1 MFEIKEED
9 GLVKLSSLAN
19 RLDIHT
25 GAELKSK
32 MEDCLQNYAGG
43 VIFNMTGVAYIDS
56 SIIGVLI
63 HYRKK
68 LSDAG
73 REFCLT
79 NLSVNV
85 QKIFELTKLIAFFTV
100 R

>member
-9 GLVKLSSLAN
+9 GLVTLSSVAN
-19 RLDIHT
+19 RLDIHM
-25 GAELKSK
+25 GAELKSR
-32 MEDCLQNYAGG
+32 MEDCLRNYTGE
-43 VIFNMTGVAYIDS
+43 VVFNMTGVAYIDS

-73 REFCLT
+73 RKFCLT
-79 NLSVNV
+79 NLSVDV
-85 QKIFELTKLIAFFTV
+85 RKIFELTKLIAFFTV
-100 R
+100 K